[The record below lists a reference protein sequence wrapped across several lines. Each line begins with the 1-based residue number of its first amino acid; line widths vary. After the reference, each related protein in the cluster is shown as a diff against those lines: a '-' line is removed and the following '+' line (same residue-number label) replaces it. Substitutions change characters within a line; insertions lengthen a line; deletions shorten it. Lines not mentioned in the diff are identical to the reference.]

1 MQLTRYVVDMKR
13 LYILVI
19 LLFLFFGHACK
30 NDDRDKDDDDNDN
43 GNEDIMAISEI
54 AYTTNQKAYF
64 LVEGK
69 PYVILGGQIRLDGL
83 VHRGTGEHAPPEGAP
98 SSLTMIE
105 IEKYIEEAKAFG
117 LNTVQIPIDWSLI
130 ELSYDTYDFM
140 FFDAILD
147 MIKRHDMRME
157 LLWFSTN
164 MVGDSHGFHLPAYIW
179 NNPDTYP
186 RMTFFHDNV
195 PYDDYFS
202 WMYGRTGYLVLDHEN
217 LMRREAKVIKEIMDH
232 LASWKEEH
240 DYAPIIGIQVHNE
253 PDNLLRWRIDQRELE
268 FNGQKISKERAW
280 EMTLTALDHA
290 GQAFR
295 HPEYS
300 VVTRTNMTVSL
311 SSNPFLQAPF
321 ASPLDV
327 LALEGI
333 DIVGDDPY
341 VENPLKIKEVIESY
355 STNGNYPHIAENMG
369 NYPSTPAM
377 ILTAVKAGGSY
388 AIYDFATPP
397 FFTWMNEY
405 YGSSYQMDQGIV
417 NPDFTDKPHSELTR
431 NVLKGIRDA
440 MVLFALS
447 DPQHIVGFNI
457 EEQTIPSSYVGVKT
471 IDNLTM
477 TFSTESQAIGFAI
490 RLDDQLIVYA
500 TSDAVIAIDGYDLA
514 PYAYVGYYLD
524 DQTFVETDK
533 RYPSG
538 KTLNLIGQDLY
549 VFKLMT

>member
-1 MQLTRYVVDMKR
+1 MM
-13 LYILVI
+13 I
-19 LLFLFFGHACK
+19 LFLFFGHACK
-30 NDDRDKDDDDNDN
+30 DEEKENDDDHDDN
-43 GNEDIMAISEI
+43 GNEDTMAISEI
-54 AYTTNQKAYF
+54 AYTTDNKAYF
-64 LVEGK
+64 LLEGK

-98 SSLTMIE
+98 NSSSLAE
-105 IEKYIEEAKAFG
+105 IERYIEEAKVFG

-130 ELSYDTYDFM
+130 EIAYDTYDFT

-147 MIKRHDMRME
+147 MVRRHDIRME

-179 NNPDTYP
+179 NNPQTYP
-186 RMTFFHDNV
+186 RMTFFHDDI

-202 WMYGRTGYLVLDHEN
+202 WMYGRSGYLVLDNEN
-217 LMRREAKVIKEIMDH
+217 LMRREEKVIKEIMEH
-232 LASWKEEH
+232 LAGWKSEH

-253 PDNLLRWRIDQRELE
+253 SDNLLRWRIDQRELE
-268 FNGQKISKERAW
+268 LDGEKVTKERAW
-280 EMTLTALDHA
+280 DMTLNALDHA

-311 SSNPFLQAPF
+311 SSGPFLQAPF

-327 LALEGI
+327 LALRGI

-355 STNGNYPHIAENMG
+355 GVNGNYPHIAENMG

-377 ILTAVKAGGSY
+377 ILSAVKAGGSY

-397 FFTWMNEY
+397 FFTWMNAY
-405 YGSSYQMDQGIV
+405 YGSSYQMDQGIL
-417 NPDFTDKPHSELTR
+417 NPDFTDKPHSEQTR
-431 NVLKGIRDA
+431 NILKGIRDA
-440 MVLFALS
+440 MVLFALGNPE
-447 DPQHIVGFNI
+447 DIVSFNADN
-457 EEQTIPSSYVGVKT
+457 QKIPTSYENTYAIG
-471 IDNLTM
+471 NLEIG
-477 TFSTESQAIGFAI
+477 FSTESQAIGFAI
-490 RLDDQLIVYA
+490 RKGDQLIVYA
-500 TSDAVIAIDGYDLA
+500 TSDARIVIDGYDVA
-514 PYAYVGYYLD
+514 PFAYVGYYQD
-524 DQTFVETDK
+524 DGTFIETDK

-538 KTLNLIGQDLY
+538 PTLNLVGRDLY
-549 VFKLMT
+549 VFKLIG